1 MLHPFLS
8 LPSNSGKAAADCPLK
23 SPEEEYDQI
32 VAAARLGNL
41 TAPTKSG
48 TQFPLTVGMLMAYI
62 QTESL
67 SNSGRLF
74 HRALETLSKLSPK
87 NSPLGTIQSTVA
99 FILDGF
105 CFVKG
110 VSTWYTYDICV
121 GPGHTGEDEEAPYT
135 DFGEPYMQQCAVWGV
150 DQAGYFSVPDLM
162 RQWRSAAAQNGDA
175 GLAAVVGD
183 MVGYFLWPVKATPN
197 APMGSSIVYPLV
209 VGNLFD
215 PATSYSWA
223 QDMKNAFKE
232 GSLITW
238 QGIGH
243 TFPSRASDYNREA
256 VAECRV
262 HITEYLQKGTLP
274 PNGLT
279 CFQDKPP
286 RV

>member
-1 MLHPFLS
+1 
-8 LPSNSGKAAADCPLK
+8 
-23 SPEEEYDQI
+23 
-32 VAAARLGNL
+32 
-41 TAPTKSG
+41 
-48 TQFPLTVGMLMAYI
+48 MLMAYI

-74 HRALETLSKLSPK
+74 HRALHTLAKLSP
-87 NSPLGTIQSTVA
+87 NSPAETVQSTVA
-99 FILDGF
+99 YILDGF

-110 VSTWYTYDICV
+110 VSTWYNYDICI
-121 GPGHTGEDEEAPYT
+121 GPGQTGEDEEGPGEA
-135 DFGEPYMQQCAVWGV
+135 FGEPYMQQCAIWGV

-162 RQWRSAAAQNGDA
+162 RKWASSAVEDGDA

-223 QDMKNAFKE
+223 QDMKSAFPD

-243 TFPSRASDYNREA
+243 TFPSHATDYNREA
-256 VAECRV
+256 IKECQV
-262 HITEYLQKGTLP
+262 HIKDYLQQGIMP
-274 PNGLT
+274 VNGLT
-279 CFQDKPP
+279 CFQNTPP